1 MRARTALT
9 VLPLALAGSIGAA
22 SAMPSTAPA
31 WAHQMPPSQ
40 LVLAL
45 SGEGLNVFQEGAQAP
60 RRLAFGQPAKAV
72 NRSVAETIGTRL
84 RTATDP
90 DCNSVTVTYYR
101 RGLSVWSN
109 KGRFVGWDLTGTKR
123 QLTTEGGV
131 GIDSRA
137 AAVRREF
144 PAATF
149 TRSAL
154 GREFTAGNLHG
165 TFARRGTLD
174 RLWAGQICSFR

>member
-9 VLPLALAGSIGAA
+9 VLPLALAGSLGAA
-22 SAMPSTAPA
+22 SAMPSTAPTRA
-31 WAHQMPPSQ
+31 DQTPPSQ

-45 SGEGLNVFQEGAQAP
+45 SDDGLNVFQEGAQAP
-60 RRLAFGQPAKAV
+60 QRLAFGQPAKAV
-72 NRSVAETIGTRL
+72 NRSVVGAIGARL

-90 DCNSVTVTYYR
+90 DCNNVTVTYYR

-109 KGRFVGWDLTGTKR
+109 KGRFVGWDLNGTKR

-131 GIDSRA
+131 GIGSRA
-137 AAVRREF
+137 AAVRTEF
-144 PAATF
+144 PGAKF

-154 GREFTAGNLHG
+154 GREFTTGNLHG

-174 RLWAGQICSFR
+174 RLWAGQICTFR